1 MYSGGRV
8 GRKREDGRV
17 LPPQKQPER
26 PTQCDGTGDVE
37 QHRRAQPT
45 MEPADVRPQGRCGAA
60 GTVRAGAAGQPPR
73 GDRRVRAGAS
83 PRGDGRRQ
91 MSHDQRMTT
100 VESPISRPS
109 PLACCV
115 CGPLEAVLVVHRLA
129 MDQSTFSAGL
139 DQRRKTIASAYPP
152 LRRSLHSICMQR
164 VLADGPIA
172 LDSVVR
178 PAAAVNPLVPS
189 SCMSCPG
196 AGHLPVILRP
206 TLSLFGG
213 YLSHHPQRLP
223 IRGSQRRRGCH
234 RRRHGARAASPPPH
248 DAVVRLAAR
257 LLCFHHPSGGYW
269 RRG

>member
-1 MYSGGRV
+1 MERGTSSSTAVPNRRWNPRMCVPRV
-8 GRKREDGRV
+8 DAAWRV
-17 LPPQKQPER
+17 R
-26 PTQCDGTGDVE
+26 G
-37 QHRRAQPT
+37 
-45 MEPADVRPQGRCGAA
+45 
-60 GTVRAGAAGQPPR
+60 GAAGQPPS

-100 VESPISRPS
+100 VESPVSRPS

-115 CGPLEAVLVVHRLA
+115 CGPLEALLVVHRLA

-139 DQRRKTIASAYPP
+139 DQRRKTIASACPP

-164 VLADGPIA
+164 VG
-172 LDSVVR
+172 VVR
-178 PAAAVNPLVPS
+178 TAAAVNPLVPS
-189 SCMSCPG
+189 CCMSRPG
-196 AGHLPVILRP
+196 TGHLPVILRP

-269 RRG
+269 RRR